1 MTDLELALKALDAG
15 ILPSFDS
22 DDIKKLLA
30 TCDSDEARKMKR
42 KFRKLWRKER
52 RKEIQSTFN
61 HRDHDSSIVS
71 RIKESYTNPARRRRS
86 VKNQLIND

>member
-1 MTDLELALKALDAG
+1 MTDLELTLKALEAG

-22 DDIKKLLA
+22 DEIKKLLS
-30 TCDSDEARKMKR
+30 TCSSDEARRMKR

-52 RKEIQSTFN
+52 RKEIQDSFK
-61 HRDHDSSIVS
+61 HRSHDPSVTS

>member
-1 MTDLELALKALDAG
+1 MTDLELTLKALQAG

-30 TCDSDEARKMKR
+30 TCNSDEARKMKR

-52 RKEIQSTFN
+52 RKDIQSTFN
-61 HRDHDSSIVS
+61 YRNNDLSVVS
-71 RIKESYTNPARRRRS
+71 RIKESYANPAQRRRS
-86 VKNQLIND
+86 VKNLLIND

>member
-1 MTDLELALKALDAG
+1 MTDLELTLKALEAG
-15 ILPSFDS
+15 ILPSFNS
-22 DDIKKLLA
+22 DELKQLFE
-30 TCDSDEARKMKR
+30 TCDPVDARKMKR

-52 RKEIQSTFN
+52 RKEIQDSFK
-61 HRDHDSSIVS
+61 HRSHDPSVTS